1 MPGILDSENGVITQ
15 APNIK
20 NAANYPVRKILNNK
34 ITPELPIFIENDA
47 NCAAYGEYNYGAGIE
62 TNTLIMITLGTG
74 VGGGIVMNGRIWN
87 GAHGMGGEIGHIK
100 IYPGGNK
107 CNCGHRGCL
116 EAYSSL
122 TGINNM
128 IRIGLRENKISRSL
142 LDKIKSSH
150 HDKLPELFYKEAKSG
165 SRFSK
170 KLWDEFGTALGLGI
184 SSITNLL
191 NPEIVV
197 IGGGI
202 AGAWQMFIPSVKKT
216 LKDNT
221 LIGPYKKL
229 KISKSK
235 LKDDAGIL
243 GAAHLVFHH
252 E

>member
-1 MPGILDSENGVITQ
+1 
-15 APNIK
+15 
-20 NAANYPVRKILNNK
+20 
-34 ITPELPIFIENDA
+34 
-47 NCAAYGEYNYGAGIE
+47 
-62 TNTLIMITLGTG
+62 
-74 VGGGIVMNGRIWN
+74 
-87 GAHGMGGEIGHIK
+87 
-100 IYPGGNK
+100 
-107 CNCGHRGCL
+107 
-116 EAYSSL
+116 
-122 TGINNM
+122 M